1 MGLGD
6 LTEDY
11 VREACNQKSYG
22 RGRTY
27 HRAGRVLSVKWDA
40 GGVKARVRGTRTYR
54 VELED
59 SEDSGVPYHC
69 TCPYDWGGACK
80 HVVAVML
87 HVLDHV
93 AEAPRA
99 ARAALGDIA
108 SMITAASPEYTREF
122 LAGEMQRNPS
132 VAKRF
137 GAGIMWDAAA
147 GTNHAKK
154 INALFSG
161 ARPRGGPARRLDGW
175 DREIDLGPFIAV
187 ASRFERAGDYGEAAR
202 VYGQIADAAAANA
215 GRDES
220 YDGVIRESIRRA
232 GLCAAGIKG
241 GTKKDGGARIRE
253 MLGRYRAA
261 DDRFRGDCEAALL
274 SACAAADGPA
284 HLLAAVKPH
293 VPRGARARKGA
304 RGGRRAGAKGPPADE
319 EGGRMLALKAV
330 AMEGLGDGDA
340 AEKMLAGHAA
350 ATPETYAMYAEHLDR
365 AGERGRAARV
375 AEEGIDRL
383 GDGDDRLVDAAL
395 GTHGPDWERRYALL
409 ERAYVRS
416 RDPARLELLR
426 AVPSAWPASCRRL
439 IAEFEKDREEHPE
452 RVLGLLLG
460 EGMYKR
466 AMRVL
471 ADAGDAEILSSY
483 RSEVA
488 GWLPRSYLLAYQ
500 YAIEKEAAG
509 ARNAQCY
516 RNVVRHLDEMARV
529 PGEEARARARELAE
543 SLRKKYA
550 KRNAF
555 AAILE
560 SAVDDM

>member
-6 LTEDY
+6 LTEEY
-11 VREACNQKSYG
+11 VREVCNQKSYG

-27 HRAGRVLSVKWDA
+27 YRAGRVLSVKWDA
-40 GGVKARVRGTRTYR
+40 NGVKARVRGTRTYR

-59 SEDSGVPYHC
+59 SEGGGVPYDC

-99 ARAALGDIA
+99 ARVLLGDIA
-108 SMITAASPEYTREF
+108 SMITEASPEYMREF
-122 LAGEMQRNPS
+122 LAGEMQRNPA

-137 GAGIMWDAAA
+137 GSGIMWDVPA
-147 GTNHAKK
+147 GTNHARK
-154 INALFSG
+154 INALFSA

-175 DREIDLGPFIAV
+175 DRGIDLGPFVAV
-187 ASRFERAGDYGEAAR
+187 ASRFEKAGDYGEAAR
-202 VYGQIADAAAANA
+202 VYGQIADAVAANT

-220 YDGVIRESIRRA
+220 YDDVIRESIRRA
-232 GLCAAGIKG
+232 GRCASEIKG

-261 DDRFRGDCEAALL
+261 DARFRGDCEAALL

-284 HLLAAVKPH
+284 HLLAAVRPH
-293 VPRGARARKGA
+293 MPRATRARRGAG
-304 RGGRRAGAKGPPADE
+304 GGRRAGAKAPAGE

-340 AEKMLAGHAA
+340 AEKLLAGHAA
-350 ATPETYAMYAEHLDR
+350 ATPETYAMYAEHLAR
-365 AGERGRAARV
+365 ADERERAARV
-375 AEEGIDRL
+375 AEEGIGRL

-395 GTHGPDWERRYALL
+395 DTHGPDWEGRYPLL

-416 RDPARLELLR
+416 RDPSRLRLLK
-426 AVPSAWPASCRRL
+426 AVPSAWPASCKRL
-439 IAEFEKDREEHPE
+439 IAELEKDKEEHPE

-471 ADAGDAEILSSY
+471 AGTGDAEVLSSY
-483 RSEVA
+483 RNEVA
-488 GWLPRSYLLAYQ
+488 GWLPGSYLLAYQ
-500 YAIEKEAAG
+500 YCIEKEAAS
-509 ARNAQCY
+509 ARNVHCY
-516 RNVVRHLDEMARV
+516 RNVGRHLDEMARV
-529 PGEEARARARELAE
+529 PAKEARGRARELAE

-550 KRNAF
+550 KKNSF
-555 AAILE
+555 AAMLG
-560 SAVDDM
+560 SVVDDM